1 MFHDYYDLIEF
12 IFLIISIFLGGEI
25 KKYIFFVFK
34 HLTLYYY
41 LLSTQNK
48 FVKIKKGEIVDLSNN
63 QS

>member
-1 MFHDYYDLIEF
+1 MFHDYYVLIKF
-12 IFLIISIFLGGEI
+12 IFLIMSIFLGGEI
-25 KKYIFFVFK
+25 KKYNFVFK

-48 FVKIKKGEIVDLSNN
+48 FVKIKKEEIVDLSNN